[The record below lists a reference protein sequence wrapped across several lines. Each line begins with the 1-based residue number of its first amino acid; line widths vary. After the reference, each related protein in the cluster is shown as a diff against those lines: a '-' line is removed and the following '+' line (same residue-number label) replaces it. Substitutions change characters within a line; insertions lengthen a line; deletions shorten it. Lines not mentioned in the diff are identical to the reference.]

1 MSHASTDPSPTP
13 HDPAEM
19 SPDERLAEVAA
30 ILAQGVLRAHGRA
43 AAAPEESAESCQKP
57 LDSGRARAPYVS
69 AVSTGRE
76 AEKGG
81 RDT

>member
-1 MSHASTDPSPTP
+1 MSHATTDSSLTR
-13 HDPAEM
+13 HDPARM
-19 SPDERLAEVAA
+19 SPDERLAEAA
-30 ILAQGVLRAHGRA
+30 GILAQGVLRLHGRA
-43 AAAPEESAESCQKP
+43 AAAPEESAELPQKP
-57 LDSGRARAPYVS
+57 LDSRRGTSPHVS